1 MRPVRLVTE
10 GFTAFRDAI
19 DVDFTSADFF
29 ALVGPTGSGKSSV
42 LDAICFALYGS
53 VPRYE
58 DDRLVA
64 PSITQGA
71 NEARVSLTFEIDGQT
86 YVATRVVRRTA
97 KGGASTREARLEQG
111 DVVLAGDA
119 REMNVVVSDL
129 IGLPFHH
136 FTRCVVLPQGEFA
149 QFLHDKPSERQ
160 DLLVKLLD
168 LGVYERMR
176 QRANA
181 LAAEKQNEIALDEE
195 RLKRYDDCTP
205 DAHSA
210 AKAAVAAIKALR
222 TQLKNAEP
230 QVLEL
235 ESEAASA
242 RAAAD
247 EARRVIALLE
257 QVKVPKRVR
266 TLNQERVAAVQS
278 QKEAAEGRE
287 AAELAVEARAKE
299 MGALADPSTLQQLL
313 DAQHQLSELREQL
326 KGFDDAE
333 AEAAPR
339 LATAEAALSEA
350 THVVRH
356 AQVAYD
362 AAVEDTAAT
371 SLAAALVVGEP
382 CPVCEQLVSRKPK
395 VRAGEKDKTK
405 KALEAARKAEDKA
418 RRSRDHTKELIASA
432 RGQRKIVAGQVA
444 DLERTLE
451 KSPDPKTLAR
461 DLAAARAARKNHD
474 DAQKTFQRSVRI
486 ERAAADKVSGFDARL
501 TEAGRECE
509 AQRDPL
515 VGCGLDV
522 PGLSGDLLASWDT
535 IVAWAAA
542 EVPSREVYLETQIGM
557 AQQRSAAAHEQVVEL
572 CEAARHAGI
581 AVPTRPA
588 PTIVALREA
597 AAAGERDAAA
607 EAKRINE
614 GIKESAKLTTR
625 IAEARGEIEV
635 ARELARLLRSDHFE
649 QWLVNEALERLVVGA
664 SMTLE
669 QLSSGQ
675 YALGVDERNEF
686 EVIDHRNADERRPA
700 KTLSGGETFQA
711 SLALA
716 LALADQVGA
725 MAAQGAAKLDSIFL
739 DEGFGTLD
747 ADCLDT
753 VAATLETLGADDR
766 VVGIVTHVRDLAER
780 VPVRFEVTR
789 GPRTSTVTRVD
800 A

>member
-19 DVDFTSADFF
+19 DVDFTNADFF

-71 NEARVSLTFEIDGQT
+71 NEARVSLTFEIDGDN

-97 KGGASTREARLEQG
+97 RGGASTREARLEKG

-119 REMNVVVSDL
+119 REMNAVVGDL

-176 QRANA
+176 QRASS

-195 RLKRYDDCTP
+195 RLKHYDDCTP
-205 DAHSA
+205 GAQTA
-210 AKAAVAAIKALR
+210 AKAAVAAVKALR
-222 TQLKNAEP
+222 TRLKNAEP
-230 QVLEL
+230 QVVAL

-242 RAAAD
+242 TVAAD
-247 EARRVIALLE
+247 AAKRVIALLE

-266 TLNQERVAAVQS
+266 TLNLEREGAIQSHEEAV
-278 QKEAAEGRE
+278 KDRE
-287 AAELAVEARAKE
+287 SAELAVEARAKE
-299 MGALADPSTLQQLL
+299 MDALADPSSLQQLL
-313 DAQHQLSELREQL
+313 DAHLQLSELREEL
-326 KGFDDAE
+326 KRLDDAD
-333 AEAAPR
+333 AATR
-339 LATAEAALSEA
+339 LTTAEAALDEA
-350 THVVRH
+350 THLARH
-356 AQVAYD
+356 AQAAYD

-371 SLAAALVVGEP
+371 VLAAALVIGEL
-382 CPVCEQLVSRKPK
+382 CPVCEQVVSRKPK
-395 VRAGEKDKTK
+395 VRPGEKNKAK
-405 KALEAARKAEDKA
+405 KALDAARKVEDKA
-418 RRSRDHTKELIASA
+418 RLARDDTKEQVASA
-432 RGQRKIVAGQVA
+432 RGQRKTVAGQIAEFERKVA
-444 DLERTLE
+444 
-451 KSPDPKTLAR
+451 KSPEPKALAQE
-461 DLAAARAARKNHD
+461 LAAAKAARKKHD
-474 DAQKTFQRSVRI
+474 DAQKAFQGSVRI
-486 ERAAADKVSGFDARL
+486 ERAAADKVKAFDTQLTDAR
-501 TEAGRECE
+501 RECD

-515 VGCGLDV
+515 VGSGLDV
-522 PGLSGDLLASWDT
+522 PGLSGDLLASWDAL
-535 IVAWAAA
+535 VAWSATEIPNRKAHQ
-542 EVPSREVYLETQIGM
+542 E
-557 AQQRSAAAHEQVVEL
+557 AQASIARQRLAAAHERVVEL
-572 CEAARHAGI
+572 CEVASDAGI
-581 AVPTRPA
+581 AVPVRPA
-588 PTIVALREA
+588 PSIVTLREA

-607 EAKRINE
+607 EARRINE
-614 GIKESAKLTTR
+614 GIKEAAKLTTR
-625 IAEARGEIEV
+625 IADARTEIDV

-664 SMTLE
+664 STTLE
-669 QLSSGQ
+669 QLSNGQ
-675 YALGVDERNEF
+675 YALGVDDRNEF

-716 LALADQVGA
+716 LALADEVGA
-725 MAAQGAAKLDSIFL
+725 TAAQGAAKLDSIFL

-747 ADCLDT
+747 PDCLDM

-780 VPVRFEVTR
+780 VPVRFEVTK